1 MAKFLA
7 TVRDVRPLTRQ
18 YGTSGYYTF
27 VGSVQSIARYLSE
40 HNHEVLVASLPVEDD
55 SVKILT
61 AGGYQEHDG
70 CV

>member
-7 TVRDVRPLTRQ
+7 TVRDVRPFNHQ

-27 VGSVQSIARYLSE
+27 VGSVQSIARYLAE
-40 HNHEVLVASLPVEDD
+40 HDHEVLVASLPLDDD

-61 AGGYQEHDG
+61 AGDYQEKT
-70 CV
+70 